1 MCMAKILWIEDE
13 FNAVG
18 ALMILLREKGVEVVK
33 ARSKKEAFK
42 KLDLKYDLII
52 LDLILPQELP
62 EDFEHFVGLS
72 ILRHIKNRVQ
82 TPIVVYSIVKE
93 PEIANELEL
102 YKIPFYYKGDTDIV
116 EFRDEIMNLVGT
128 SD

>member
-1 MCMAKILWIEDE
+1 MAKILWIEDE
-13 FNAVG
+13 FNTLN
-18 ALMILLREKGVEVVK
+18 ALMILLKEKGVEVVK
-33 ARSKKEAFK
+33 AKSKKEALE

-62 EDFEHFVGLS
+62 EDFEHFAGLS
-72 ILRHIKNRVQ
+72 ILRHIMNKIK

-93 PEIANELEL
+93 PEIEKELEI
-102 YKIPFYYKGDTDIV
+102 YGIPFYYKGNTNIV
-116 EFRDEIMNLVGT
+116 EFRDKIINLVGT